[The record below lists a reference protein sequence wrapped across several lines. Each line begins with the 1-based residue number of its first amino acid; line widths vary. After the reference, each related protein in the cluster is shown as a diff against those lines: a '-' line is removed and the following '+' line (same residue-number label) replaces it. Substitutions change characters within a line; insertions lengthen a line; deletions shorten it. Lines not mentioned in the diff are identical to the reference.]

1 MKKIFVRLKQLDAR
15 IAECEQEMQA
25 IDKLP
30 FYAVFST
37 EAQRKQDIDKLGELK
52 AALLQQKLQLLKQ
65 LRRLARLEAKS
76 IVNIL

>member
-30 FYAVFST
+30 FYAFFST
-37 EAQRKQDIDKLGELK
+37 EAQRQKDMDKLGELK
-52 AALLQQKLQLLKQ
+52 AVLLQQKLQMLKQ